1 MAADIVLIPIF
12 GAAGAAWGTVLA
24 ESAVLAIQFC
34 FCRKDLSWNRPG
46 RDAVLYC
53 GRVAHVYQRQRD
65 LNPGDGWAVLIVAC
79 LTGIVLYALI
89 CMLPVLYEKRRE
101 EGGSRTWRKKVKY
114 SFIIPVYNREAYIVR
129 CLDSIHHQTK
139 KDVSFEVIVVDDGS
153 TDETAKECRS
163 ILRKNPLLL
172 HSSQ

>member
-46 RDAVLYC
+46 REMLFC
-53 GRVAHVYQRQRD
+53 TVAGLLMYISVRGI
-65 LNPGDGWAVLIVAC
+65 LILGDGWAVLIVAC

-101 EGGSRTWRKKVKY
+101 EGGSRTWRKK
-114 SFIIPVYNREAYIVR
+114 
-129 CLDSIHHQTK
+129 
-139 KDVSFEVIVVDDGS
+139 
-153 TDETAKECRS
+153 
-163 ILRKNPLLL
+163 
-172 HSSQ
+172 